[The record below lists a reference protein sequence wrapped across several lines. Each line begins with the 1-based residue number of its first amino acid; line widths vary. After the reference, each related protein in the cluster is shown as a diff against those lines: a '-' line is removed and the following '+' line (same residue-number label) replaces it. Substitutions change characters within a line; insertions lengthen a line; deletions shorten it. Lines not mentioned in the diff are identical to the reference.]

1 MMPLDQARAQSSRAE
16 RHSGTSHLDRSS
28 GIAIA
33 RNDGFRLG
41 PCSVSPK
48 AALAALRDYSGR
60 SAFPLRAARDDGRL
74 TPAFTKLPAE
84 EGAVFL
90 ANADPAQAHR
100 PQQMLRNLPGVPVVT
115 DQETS
120 AVALTAAL
128 LTSVNRTGLRPGAS
142 RVVLVEAD
150 TLPILRPLLA
160 AAGFVG
166 LAQWSQADSGDVPL
180 KALAHGASAIVD
192 LTGDGRGTAAVEDA
206 EPDCAVISPDDPLG
220 LLLPVP
226 GLMRSVL
233 DFPATLTASDLS
245 VRSELYCACAYAL
258 AAAAP
263 PDGLLPELADPAVP
277 RNVAQAAN
285 AVLRHL

>member
-1 MMPLDQARAQSSRAE
+1 MTPLDQARAQSSPAE
-16 RHSGTSHLDRSS
+16 RHSGTSRLDRSS

-33 RNDGFRLG
+33 RDGGCRPSL
-41 PCSVSPK
+41 CSVSPK

-60 SAFPLRAARDDGRL
+60 GAFPLRVARDDGRL

-84 EGAVFL
+84 AGAVFL
-90 ANADPAQAHR
+90 ANADPAQAHS
-100 PQQMLRNLPGVPVVT
+100 PQQTLRNVPGVPVVT

-128 LTSVNRTGLRPGAS
+128 LASVSRAGRRPGAS
-142 RVVLVEAD
+142 RVVVVEAD
-150 TLPILRPLLA
+150 TLPVLHPLLA
-160 AAGFVG
+160 AAGFVD
-166 LAQWSQADSGDVPL
+166 LVQWPQADGDAVPL
-180 KALAHGASAIVD
+180 KVLAQGASAVVD
-192 LTGDGRGTAAVEDA
+192 LSGDGRGTAAVENA
-206 EPDCAVISPDDPLG
+206 ESDCAVIAPDDPLG

-233 DFPATLTASDLS
+233 DFPGILTASDLS
-245 VRSELYCACAYAL
+245 TRVELYCACAYSL